1 MGRDSKE
8 DNISSASRLLLRING
23 KTALVILAV
32 LIGIFVFMGL
42 LAALLGFK
50 AKNYRILDNEVTVD
64 IYQAD
69 TKKTSHYESNIF
81 KAPEKGDMVMITVP
95 INDSNDYP
103 NSYLCFNVYNAIVRV
118 VFNTDDSLLKAS
130 MPMSELD
137 HSESAD
143 GYKDEEYFQYDIKME
158 NGGRMTG
165 HQLLEIPIPKEAA
178 GHTAQIFLL
187 QQENHT
193 TSRYDGISIAEGK
206 YAFLYPLVMSSSFEF
221 PIFISFFILGIIIF
235 ISFLV
240 LQLIGQDMRPG
251 IWLSLFCLC
260 ISTWV
265 LGYNGEIN
273 LLSDNFFITCM
284 SEYVTLY
291 LVPVTLYGYLKYE
304 NFNRKIILYFKAVQ
318 WASLALF
325 LVATV
330 LEFTVR
336 GLGYASVLVVL
347 HLLLLFTTLATL
359 YFVLFGVGPRKDI
372 SRRVL
377 RIGFIIALC
386 FLVIEVVRLYL
397 NKMMLNMPDFVQ
409 ALLKH
414 SYGPYVLLALESSFV
429 ISYLLRFLKNEQNRN
444 KRQQLEQLAFYDSL
458 TGIPNRNSCEQHMKK
473 LTLDNPDKYTM
484 VFFDTND
491 LKLANDRYGHET
503 GDKLLKAVA
512 GAINDGFGDF
522 DGFYGRIGGDEFMAC
537 VEDPKDADA
546 GIKSFYNSIKQ
557 INKRKLLPFTV
568 YVAIGR
574 CDHTSDDGQTPQE
587 ILKAADNYMY
597 ENKVKIKGEKNV
609 R

>member
-1 MGRDSKE
+1 MGSDSKK
-8 DNISSASRLLLRING
+8 DNISNASRLLSRING
-23 KTALVILAV
+23 KTALLVLAV
-32 LIGIFVFMGL
+32 LIGIFIFMGL
-42 LAALLGFK
+42 LTAILGFK
-50 AKNYRILDNEVTVD
+50 AKNYKILDENVTVD
-64 IYQAD
+64 IYHPE
-69 TKKTSHYESNIF
+69 TRKTAHYESNIF
-81 KAPEKGDMVMITVP
+81 VAPEKGDMVMLTVP
-95 INDSNDYP
+95 ISDNSDYP
-103 NSYLCFNVYNAIVRV
+103 NSYLCFNVYNAVVRV
-118 VFNTDDSLLKAS
+118 VFNTDDNLLKAFTS
-130 MPMSELD
+130 MSELD
-137 HSESAD
+137 KSESAD
-143 GYKDEEYFQYDIKME
+143 GYQDEEYFKYDIRMDQE
-158 NGGRMTG
+158 GRLTG
-165 HQLLEIPIPKEAA
+165 HQVLEIPIPKEAA

-193 TSRYDGISIAEGK
+193 TSRYDGISIVEGR

-240 LQLIGQDMRPG
+240 LQFIGQDMRPG

-304 NFNRKIILYFKAVQ
+304 NFSRKIIYYFKAVQ

-325 LVATV
+325 VVATV

-347 HLLLLFTTLATL
+347 HLLLLFTTIATL
-359 YFVLFGVGPRKDI
+359 YFVLFGAGPRKDI
-372 SRRVL
+372 SRQVL

-397 NKMMLNMPDFVQ
+397 NKMMLHMPDFVQ
-409 ALLKH
+409 TMLKH

-473 LTLDNPDKYTM
+473 LSLDNPDKYTM

-491 LKLANDRYGHET
+491 LKLANDKYGHET
-503 GDKLLKAVA
+503 GDKLLKIVA

-522 DGFYGRIGGDEFMAC
+522 DGFFGRIGGDEFMAC
-537 VEDPKDADA
+537 IDDPKDADSGLKTFENA
-546 GIKSFYNSIKQ
+546 IKQ
-557 INKRKLLPFTV
+557 TNKRKLLPFEIS
-568 YVAIGR
+568 VAVGR
-574 CDHTSDDGQTPQE
+574 YDHTGDDGMTPQDV
-587 ILKAADNYMY
+587 LKSADSMMY
-597 ENKVKIKGEKNV
+597 ENKVKIKGKKNV